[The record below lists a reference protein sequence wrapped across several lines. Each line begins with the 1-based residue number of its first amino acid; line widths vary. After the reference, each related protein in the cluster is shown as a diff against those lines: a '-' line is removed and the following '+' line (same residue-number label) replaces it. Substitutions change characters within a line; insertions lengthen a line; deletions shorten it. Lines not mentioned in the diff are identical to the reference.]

1 MSIKFY
7 NKLDIDSASNSI
19 TSNSTS
25 TNVSQLYLNNSG
37 TGDASLLVDA
47 GDKFIL
53 GVDNS
58 KGLFRI
64 TSGAALGT
72 SDIISMKG
80 NGDIMFDQYG
90 AGSFTGTEKY
100 NLQIDSNGNIIE
112 TDAINDDVISGT
124 GTANQVPKF
133 QSDHVLIDSGLEID
147 ASQNALFPANLNVGY
162 TTNNGLNAQVAFK
175 KSDNSSADANSRG
188 VIIDYNLSGSTVQTG
203 DRYYEGLFIDADSSA
218 TGGDTT
224 NEIRFSGI
232 RAMVE
237 DSGDA
242 NDLYGGYFDARN
254 DKTVANDTVANVFG
268 TYSLAYGR
276 HTAGEV
282 KNIVGVQAYA
292 YTDNASS
299 GTNVNSLAGGKFFA
313 LQSGDSGKTVNNA
326 YGIYGKV
333 DLAASSNNGTFTNA
347 DGVYGEVE
355 IDDAD
360 ATISAARAVRGVI
373 DSNAGTIT
381 SAYQF
386 YGTTSAAGTITN
398 NWGIYSQNATK
409 NYLDGT
415 LQLGSYSAGTLVTD
429 ASGNITV
436 SSGGGAGGPYLPLA
450 GGTMTGVITMPNN
463 TAVTWSTGSIRVE
476 SSVLK
481 LVGNNGIQLQDATQ
495 IYYDGGDGQVG
506 IDIHNTGSATGDDAK
521 ITFETQGQ
529 YDYIIGI
536 DRSASKFKISR
547 SDAFGTNDVISL
559 DSNSDV
565 LFASDIEAS
574 GVYVGATNTSY
585 DFYNNGTSYLN
596 GNVTIDA
603 DITQTTGTTA
613 TFSGQVLCN
622 TNTTTP
628 TSGDAVFYKSS
639 AGAVLSGYQAILET
653 GSAGSRATALTIDNS
668 QNATFAGDILMPEFL
683 KHSGDTDTYYSFSAS
698 DTILE
703 SAGGDKG
710 YTHQKNVI
718 TLGPTGAST
727 STMYFDLANRKVGFR
742 TESPGSAF
750 DVNGTARVRNQLNV
764 GHTTEQNLYVNGNG
778 SAGGQYVKMGNYGVP
793 GGSSPDNG
801 NYFGITGTENQPKY
815 CAAFGNGGKI
825 VQDMRI
831 ITIKLSGDA
840 FKLLST
846 TGTTLIPAPGTN
858 SLIIPYE
865 FLVHNTGGTAGNWSS
880 TSATTAA
887 IGFCD
892 GANTCGYPAQF
903 NRLFVINNTILRTNG
918 SWYLA
923 AGIATTGK
931 TMALNKP
938 LLLKAAQNLTT
949 VPTGTWYIQIRYQII
964 NKDAGLINNVDI
976 TKTTN

>member
-268 TYSLAYGR
+268 TYALAYGR

-282 KNIVGVQAYA
+282 KNIAGVQAYA

-299 GTNVNSLAGGKFFA
+299 GTNVSNLAGGRFFA

-386 YGTTSAAGTITN
+386 YGTTGAAGTITN

-574 GVYVGATNTSY
+574 GIYVGATNTSY

-596 GNVTIDA
+596 GAVTVD
-603 DITQTTGTTA
+603 A
-613 TFSGQVLCN
+613 TFTQSGGGDSN
-622 TNTTTP
+622 F
-628 TSGDAVFYKSS
+628 SGDIYMPDT
-639 AGAVLSGYQAILET
+639 LYHT
-653 GSAGSRATALTIDNS
+653 GDAN
-668 QNATFAGDILMPEFL
+668 
-683 KHSGDTDTYYSFSAS
+683 TYYSFSAA

-710 YTHQKNVI
+710 YTHEKNEI
-718 TLGPTGAST
+718 TLGPTGATT

-742 TESPGSAF
+742 TESPGAAF